1 MDPSNR
7 VLFFWFAPLAE
18 TLDHAPAPPPHFAS
32 MKIAHVK
39 LAGLDRDRVVNAL
52 APVLGA
58 HGVDCVEL
66 VWRSDRG
73 ERVLEVT
80 LELPGSTEPGAG
92 VTLELCSDVSR
103 DLSTALDVADCIQQR
118 YRLEVGSPGLERA
131 LYGADDFRRFE
142 GHSARIKLKEPVGGQ
157 YVLVGQLAG
166 VDEAGRLTLMVREEP
181 IVLEVSSIDAAR
193 LVFEWRRGEPRGGR
207 MPGRSAKAARDKRPR
222 VRNGAGE

>member
-1 MDPSNR
+1 
-7 VLFFWFAPLAE
+7 
-18 TLDHAPAPPPHFAS
+18 
-32 MKIAHVK
+32 MKIAHEK
-39 LAGLDRDRVVNAL
+39 LTGLDRDRVVNAL
-52 APVLGA
+52 APVLAA

-80 LELPGSTEPGAG
+80 LERPGSTEPGAG
-92 VTLELCSDVSR
+92 VTLELCTDVSR

-131 LYGADDFRRFE
+131 LYGADDFRRFS
-142 GHSARIKLKEPVGGQ
+142 GHSARVKLKEPVRGQ
-157 YVLVGQLAG
+157 FVLVGTLDG
-166 VDEAGRLTLMVREEP
+166 VDEDGRLTLVVREEP
-181 IVLEVSSIDAAR
+181 TVLALASIDAAR

-207 MPGRSAKAARDKRPR
+207 MPGRSAKSARGKHPR

>member
-1 MDPSNR
+1 
-7 VLFFWFAPLAE
+7 
-18 TLDHAPAPPPHFAS
+18 
-32 MKIAHVK
+32 MKIAHEK
-39 LAGLDRDRVVNAL
+39 LAGLDRERVVNAL

-58 HGVDCVEL
+58 HHVDCVEL

-80 LELPGSTEPGAG
+80 VEQPGSTEPGAG
-92 VTLELCSDVSR
+92 VTLELCSDISR

-131 LYGADDFRRFE
+131 LYGVEDFRRFS
-142 GHSARIKLKEPVGGQ
+142 GHSARIKLKQPVRGQ
-157 YVLVGQLAG
+157 YVLVGALGG
-166 VDEAGRLTLMVREEP
+166 VDADGRLTLVVREEP
-181 IVLEVSSIDAAR
+181 VVLDFSSIDAAR

-207 MPGRSAKAARDKRPR
+207 MPGRSAKAARDKHPR

>member
-1 MDPSNR
+1 MDPSNTGPFFLL
-7 VLFFWFAPLAE
+7 VLPLFE
-18 TLDHAPAPPPHFAS
+18 TLCIPRSIVTPT
-32 MKIAHVK
+32 MKIAHEK
-39 LAGLDRDRVVNAL
+39 LTGLDRDRVVNAL
-52 APVLGA
+52 APVLAA

-80 LELPGSTEPGAG
+80 LERPGSTEPGAG
-92 VTLELCSDVSR
+92 VTLELCTDVSR

-131 LYGADDFRRFE
+131 LYGADDFRRFS
-142 GHSARIKLKEPVGGQ
+142 GHSARVKLKEPVRGQ
-157 YVLVGQLAG
+157 YVLVGTLDG
-166 VDEAGRLTLMVREEP
+166 VDEDGRLTLVVREEP
-181 IVLEVSSIDAAR
+181 TVLPLPNIDAAR

-207 MPGRSAKAARDKRPR
+207 MAGRSAKAARGKLPR

>member
-7 VLFFWFAPLAE
+7 VFFFLFQPNRSPLPISNAPLA
-18 TLDHAPAPPPHFAS
+18 
-32 MKIAHVK
+32 MKIAHEK
-39 LAGLDRDRVVNAL
+39 LSGIDRECVVNAL

-58 HGVDCVEL
+58 HRVDCVEL

-80 LELPGSTEPGAG
+80 VEQPGSTEPGAG
-92 VTLELCSDVSR
+92 VTLELCTDISR
-103 DLSTALDVADCIQQR
+103 DLSTALDVADCIQQH

-131 LYGADDFRRFE
+131 LYGSEDFRRFT
-142 GHSARIKLKEPVGGQ
+142 GHSARLKLKEPVGGQ
-157 YVLVGQLAG
+157 YVLVGTLNG
-166 VDEAGRLTLMVREEP
+166 VDEADQLTLTVREQP
-181 IVLEVSSIDAAR
+181 VVVALSSIDAAR

-207 MPGRSAKAARDKRPR
+207 TPGRSAKAARGKHPR

>member
-1 MDPSNR
+1 
-7 VLFFWFAPLAE
+7 
-18 TLDHAPAPPPHFAS
+18 
-32 MKIAHVK
+32 MKIAHEK
-39 LAGLDRDRVVNAL
+39 LTGLDRDRVVNAI
-52 APVLGA
+52 APVLAA

-80 LELPGSTEPGAG
+80 LEKPGSTEPGAG
-92 VTLELCSDVSR
+92 VTLELCTDVSR
-103 DLSTALDVADCIQQR
+103 DLSTALDVADTIQQR

-131 LYGADDFRRFE
+131 LYGSDDFRRFA
-142 GHSARIKLKEPVGGQ
+142 GHSARVKLKEPVRGQ
-157 YVLVGQLAG
+157 YVLVGTLAG
-166 VDEAGRLTLMVREEP
+166 VEDDVRLTLVVREEP
-181 IVLEVSSIDAAR
+181 IVIELSNLDAAR